1 MTSLKCVAVAA
12 LLLMASVAQAQYVWI
27 DAKGIKQI
35 SDIAPPASV
44 PLDKILKSPRS
55 MGNPDSAAAA
65 PLAPTS
71 TAKGET
77 SIAEREADYR
87 KRMADKAVKDKDAAD
102 KAAIASQR
110 SAACN
115 AARAAQAQ
123 LADGRRIR
131 NADGSFV
138 DDAQRAQQNARANA
152 ILQDCAQTGS

>member
-1 MTSLKCVAVAA
+1 MTTLKCVAGAA
-12 LLLMASVAQAQYVWI
+12 LLWMASVAQAQYVWI

-35 SDIAPPASV
+35 SDSAPPASV

-55 MGNPDSAAAA
+55 MGNPDSAAAVPA
-65 PLAPTS
+65 AAS
-71 TAKGET
+71 AAKAET

-87 KRMADKAVKDKDAAD
+87 KRMADKAVKDKDAAE
-102 KAAIASQR
+102 KAAIATQR
-110 SAACN
+110 SAACS

-138 DDAQRAQQNARANA
+138 DDAQRAQQNARASA